1 MNKQELTQALE
12 KAKRQLS
19 LAKEQDEKDFAEK
32 KIAKLEKELS
42 EMEEKPKEEPKKK
55 DEPKEKPKAEPKAK
69 TEPKPKQDKPK
80 AKSETVADKL
90 MAIDG
95 DVWDELNIKSGSQL
109 YADLKLQEKYKKAL
123 NNAIMDDAEKI
134 PLPLAQGVFDA
145 LEGENYHSLNQHLT
159 LMGMFGAKKRTDW
172 LDFLSKNDTKSVL
185 DKSIYEKVSGKP
197 KPKTRSGD
205 DEDYCHELI
214 EREEGAKKSG
224 YDLDEL
230 LRSAK
235 ERKAKSKKRA
245 QDRKDAPK
253 KTPATKDRERVSKT
267 NEAVV
272 KGVMKRAEQGKVTA
286 IEVEKLIA
294 EHEEAIEDLQKVLA
308 KLKAKKMRRGGGV
321 GEEFTNEDLEE
332 IVGDFSKEQYD
343 NFCYNYDIDF
353 ENGQEMSNFIYG
365 LNKNELNH
373 IKKQIDANKFRRGGR
388 TTGTDKKRDAMFDA
402 KDSGKRKSSKVAYV
416 DMKSGGYYER
426 RNANQYG
433 KTKGGG
439 TYYESAKNRSDK
451 GKWK

>member
-1 MNKQELTQALE
+1 LELQ
-12 KAKRQLS
+12 K
-19 LAKEQDEKDFAEK
+19 
-32 KIAKLEKELS
+32 
-42 EMEEKPKEEPKKK
+42 
-55 DEPKEKPKAEPKAK
+55 
-69 TEPKPKQDKPK
+69 
-80 AKSETVADKL
+80 
-90 MAIDG
+90 
-95 DVWDELNIKSGSQL
+95 
-109 YADLKLQEKYKKAL
+109 KYKKAL

-159 LMGMFGAKKRTDW
+159 LMGMFGAKSKEDW
-172 LDFLSKNDTKSVL
+172 LAFLSKNSTKLVL
-185 DKSIYEKVSGKP
+185 DKSVYEGSGKP
-197 KPKTRSGD
+197 KPKSKSGD
-205 DEDYCHELI
+205 NDEDYCHELI

-235 ERKAKSKKRA
+235 ERKAKAKKRA
-245 QDRKDAPK
+245 QDKKDAPK

-272 KGVMKRAEQGKVTA
+272 KGVSKRAEKGKVTA
-286 IEVEKLIA
+286 IEIEKLIA
-294 EHEEAIEDLQKVLA
+294 EHEEAIQDLQKILA
-308 KLKAKKMRRGGGV
+308 KIKSKKMATGGSV
-321 GEEFTNEDLEE
+321 E
-332 IVGDFSKEQYD
+332 Y
-343 NFCYNYDIDF
+343 
-353 ENGQEMSNFIYG
+353 
-365 LNKNELNH
+365 
-373 IKKQIDANKFRRGGR
+373 RRGGR
-388 TTGTDKKRDAMFDA
+388 TVGTDKKRDAMFDA

-451 GKWK
+451 GKWS

>member
-55 DEPKEKPKAEPKAK
+55 EEPKDKPKAEKPKAEPKKA
-69 TEPKPKQDKPK
+69 EPKADKPK

-109 YADLKLQEKYKKAL
+109 YADLKLQEKYKVAL
-123 NNAIMDDAEKI
+123 NNAIMNDAEKI
-134 PLPLAQGVFDA
+134 SLPLSQGVFDA
-145 LEGENYHSLNQHLT
+145 LEDENYHSLNQHLT
-159 LMGMFGAKKRTDW
+159 LMGMFGAKKKEEW
-172 LDFLSKNDTKSVL
+172 LAFLSKNDTKSVL
-185 DKSIYEKVSGKP
+185 DKDVYGKVSGKP
-197 KPKTRSGD
+197 KATKSGD

-214 EREEGAKKSG
+214 EREESAKSKG

-235 ERKAKSKKRA
+235 ERKAKAKKRA
-245 QDRKDAPK
+245 QDKKDEPK

-272 KGVMKRAEQGKVTA
+272 KGVVKRAEKGKVTA

-294 EHEEAIEDLQKVLA
+294 EHEEAIQDLQKILA
-308 KLKAKKMRRGGGV
+308 KIKSKKMATGGSV
-321 GEEFTNEDLEE
+321 E
-332 IVGDFSKEQYD
+332 Y
-343 NFCYNYDIDF
+343 
-353 ENGQEMSNFIYG
+353 
-365 LNKNELNH
+365 
-373 IKKQIDANKFRRGGR
+373 RRGGR
-388 TTGTDKKRDAMFDA
+388 TVGTDKKRDAMFDA